1 MSFEIWLAFAF
12 ACAIV
17 LAIPGPTIMLVVSYA

>member
-1 MSFEIWLAFAF
+1 MSIEIWLAYVV
-12 ACAIV
+12 ACSIV